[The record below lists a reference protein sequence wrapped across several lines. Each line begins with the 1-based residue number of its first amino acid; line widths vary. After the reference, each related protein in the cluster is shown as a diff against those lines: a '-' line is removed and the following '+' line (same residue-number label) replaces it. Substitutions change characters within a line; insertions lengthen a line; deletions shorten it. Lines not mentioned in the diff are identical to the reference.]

1 MTLAKLTIL
10 AQVAS
15 LLGASPA
22 LAQTAKGD
30 EPAGQLSMPAI
41 SSEPSPAWVVSLSGY
56 AYFVPDSP
64 NYVMPIVMVDHE
76 ALHLEARYNYEDL
89 STGSVWAGYNLS
101 GGSELAWELIPMV
114 GGVFGNTNGV
124 APGLKGSLGWWKLEL
139 YSEGEYLFDLTD
151 SSGNFFY
158 NWSELTI
165 APWEWLRLGLV
176 TQRTRVYAA
185 KREIQRGLLAGLTYQ
200 EVASVTFYVL
210 NPDDSEP
217 ILIFAAGLTFE

>member
-1 MTLAKLTIL
+1 MKPATLRTLAEI
-10 AQVAS
+10 AS
-15 LLGASPA
+15 LLGASPV

-41 SSEPSPAWVVSLSGY
+41 ISEPSPTWVVSLSAY

-64 NYVMPIVMVDHE
+64 NYVMPIVTVDHE

-89 STGSVWAGYNLS
+89 ITGSVWAGYNLS
-101 GGSELAWELIPMV
+101 GGAELTWELTPML
-114 GGVFGNTNGV
+114 GGVFGNVNGI

-139 YSEGEYLFDLTD
+139 YSEGEYVFDLGD

-165 APWEWLRLGLV
+165 APWEWFRFGLV

-185 KREIQRGLLAGLTYQ
+185 KREIQRGLLAGLTYHQ
-200 EVASVTFYVL
+200 VASVTFYVL

-217 ILIFAAGLTFE
+217 ILIFAAGLSFE